1 MHNLFHRIAFLSLRT
16 PSARTAPRPPEM
28 DIELNWTTCFA
39 VAGYV
44 AANPAV
50 RQALG
55 WARHFALSL
64 ISAIK
69 TPSVKWKRAAVPAS
83 VIALVVLALF
93 AQLPAAAQMR
103 RGRYGTTP
111 AGSGTDPALSAAV
124 ATFDG
129 TLRVVTKKDFTVD
142 LDNGNTVVF
151 KIGKKTE
158 FYVGT
163 KSVKPKDLAV
173 ESVVKVE
180 GVKDGFGVLTATK
193 VTVKQD
199 ADTPQ

>member
-1 MHNLFHRIAFLSLRT
+1 
-16 PSARTAPRPPEM
+16 M
-28 DIELNWTTCFA
+28 DIELSWTTCFA

-50 RQALG
+50 RQAIR
-55 WARHFALSL
+55 WAGHFALRVMP
-64 ISAIK
+64 
-69 TPSVKWKRAAVPAS
+69 TVNRKRVAVPAS
-83 VIALVVLALF
+83 LIALVVLALF
-93 AQLPAAAQMR
+93 AQAPANAQMR
-103 RGRYGTTP
+103 RGRYGSTP
-111 AGSGTDPALSAAV
+111 AASGTDPALNAAV
-124 ATFDG
+124 ATFAG

-158 FYVGT
+158 FYVGE
-163 KSVKPKDLAV
+163 KSVKPKDLAI

-193 VTVKQD
+193 LTVKQD